1 MIQLQ
6 WPPQWD
12 DNLSCLSYLT
22 DDLLWYMPIFS
33 IAAAKTESLSKMA
46 WLLSTEIKYMPKML
60 QSFVAKTEIRSILK
74 ETVIVMHKY

>member
-1 MIQLQ
+1 
-6 WPPQWD
+6 
-12 DNLSCLSYLT
+12 
-22 DDLLWYMPIFS
+22 MPKFS